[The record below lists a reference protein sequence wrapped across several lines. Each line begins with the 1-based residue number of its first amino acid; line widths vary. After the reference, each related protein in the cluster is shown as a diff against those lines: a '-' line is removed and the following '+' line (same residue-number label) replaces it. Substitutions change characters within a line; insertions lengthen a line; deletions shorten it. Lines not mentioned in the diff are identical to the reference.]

1 MIEATVTVVMAM
13 VRIIGV
19 MVMGLVAMVVI
30 WWVITVVVMVLMM
43 VTVINSGDTVHDG
56 LGKVTDV
63 IGGMVC
69 LCWNVICP
77 DGRRRVLAISVVDDY
92 VHAVVVGV
100 W

>member
-1 MIEATVTVVMAM
+1 VTDV
-13 VRIIGV
+13 IGG
-19 MVMGLVAMVVI
+19 MVI